1 VLGRNLREDR
11 VTLRPAGY
19 RDRLV
24 DPQIERL
31 RSAIGAI
38 SIEGPRWCGKTWTS
52 LNHAES
58 AYFVADPTA
67 GFRNREVARLDL
79 TAALAGP
86 EPHLIDE
93 WQEVPGLWDAVRFEV
108 DQGAGR
114 GRFILTGSSMPADDT
129 TTHTGIGR
137 IGRVALRPMSLVESG
152 DSTGEVS
159 LSHVMAGAPVT
170 VAASTL
176 TLPRVAELV
185 VRGGWPGALDLT
197 VAQAAD
203 LARSY
208 VTSLAR
214 EDLARVDP
222 ARRDPSK
229 VAALLASLA
238 RNTATTVGQAAILRD
253 IAQWSDE
260 NLSATTL
267 RHYLSLLQRLYVL
280 EQIPAWTPALRSP
293 IRLRQAPKRILVD
306 PSLAAA
312 ALNASPAQLARE
324 PKTLGLLFESLVLRD
339 LLVYAQSWDATLSHY
354 QDDAGL
360 ECDAIVSLRNGDWVA
375 VEIKLGYVQ
384 EDAAAATLLRL
395 HDKMTAAGHPAPAAL
410 IAIIGVGSYAH
421 RRPDGVAVLPADLL
435 GP

>member
-1 VLGRNLREDR
+1 M
-11 VTLRPAGY
+11 TLRPAGY